1 MGMLSSYIY
10 FLFFS
15 LLALNIQQIK
25 NNSEKGNFP
34 KQTASLGVEYCA
46 HFHYVIVIEKGT

>member
-34 KQTASLGVEYCA
+34 KQNRVTRCWVLRT
-46 HFHYVIVIEKGT
+46 FPMLF